1 LFVAVVPPAEAIAD
15 LDRAAAPVRAACP
28 ELRWIPTERWHLTL
42 AFYGEVADGDVARI
56 ERRGVRATKGAAGLD
71 LHFAGAGQ
79 FGDRVLWVGV
89 QGDREGLRALAGGLA
104 TDGRPYRPH
113 LTVARARRGGDP
125 RAAAA
130 PHGDPQAPAAPHG
143 DPQAAAGYAAARA
156 AAVLLAP
163 YVGPG
168 WRAAEVVLFR
178 SHLGP
183 NPTHE
188 PLARWPLPPTD
199 HPPPR

>member
-1 LFVAVVPPAEAIAD
+1 VRLFVAVVPPAEATDD
-15 LDRAAAPVRAACP
+15 LDRATAPVRAAWP

-56 ERRGVRATKGAAGLD
+56 ERRGLRATKGAAALD
-71 LHFAGAGQ
+71 LRFAGAGH

-89 QGDREGLRALAGGLA
+89 QGERDGLRALAAGLA

-113 LTVARARRGGDP
+113 LTVARARPGADP
-125 RAAAA
+125 R
-130 PHGDPQAPAAPHG
+130 PAATM
-143 DPQAAAGYAAARA
+143 
-156 AAVLLAP
+156 LSP
-163 YVGPG
+163 YDGPA

-183 NPTHE
+183 KPTHE
-188 PLARWPLPPTD
+188 PLTRWPLPAD
-199 HPPPR
+199 HLLPPK

>member
-1 LFVAVVPPAEAIAD
+1 LFVAVLPPAEAIDD
-15 LDRAAAPVRAACP
+15 LDRAAAPVRAAWP

-56 ERRGVRATKGAAGLD
+56 ERRGSRATKGAALD
-71 LHFAGAGQ
+71 LHLAGAGH

-89 QGDREGLRALAGGLA
+89 QGDRDGLRALAAGLA

-113 LTVARARRGGDP
+113 LTVARARPGGDP

-130 PHGDPQAPAAPHG
+130 
-143 DPQAAAGYAAARA
+143 
-156 AAVLLAP
+156 LLAP
-163 YVGPG
+163 YDGPG

-183 NPTHE
+183 KPTHE
-188 PLARWPLPPTD
+188 PLARWPLASV
-199 HPPPR
+199 

>member
-1 LFVAVVPPAEAIAD
+1 
-15 LDRAAAPVRAACP
+15 
-28 ELRWIPTERWHLTL
+28 L

-56 ERRGVRATKGAAGLD
+56 ERRGSRATKGAAALD
-71 LHFAGAGQ
+71 LHFAGAGH

-89 QGDREGLRALAGGLA
+89 QGDRDGLRALAAGLA

-113 LTVARARRGGDP
+113 LTVARARPGGDP

-130 PHGDPQAPAAPHG
+130 
-143 DPQAAAGYAAARA
+143 
-156 AAVLLAP
+156 LLAP
-163 YVGPG
+163 YDGPG

-183 NPTHE
+183 KPTHE
-188 PLARWPLPPTD
+188 PLARWPLASV
-199 HPPPR
+199 